1 MSEQARRMELA
12 LKRRRGSSTVDL
24 CFFCHEP
31 KHASDQRCVN
41 NLAFFVHDN
50 CINTQKSLPVAILRV

>member
-24 CFFCHEP
+24 CFFCQEP

-41 NLAFFVHDN
+41 NLAFFL
-50 CINTQKSLPVAILRV
+50 CT